1 MRDRR
6 VVYKSFRVPE
16 SVIETARLVAGCD
29 GKTISEVLRD
39 LLGRYINER
48 LPYAKTRIKEAL
60 GILAK
65 VEKAPADEFLTKAKI
80 AAALYPIEGAE
91 IDYYIKI
98 ERGLAAVEQLVERGF
113 ERSFAEELV
122 AKFFDEAEGPRFR
135 KSLEQFAAGA
145 VEQWARDEARRAI
158 AKRKEE
164 DDVI

>member
-39 LLGRYINER
+39 LLVRYTNER
-48 LPYAKTRIKEAL
+48 LPFAKTRIKEAL
-60 GILAK
+60 DILSR
-65 VEKAPADEFLTKAKI
+65 VEKAPADDFLAKAKV
-80 AAALYPIEGAE
+80 AAALYPIEGVPL
-91 IDYYIKI
+91 DYYVEV
-98 ERGLAAVEQLVERGF
+98 ERRLAAVNQLVEKGF

-135 KSLEQFAAGA
+135 KSLEQLAAGA

-158 AKRKEE
+158 SKRRGEE
-164 DDVI
+164 I

>member
-1 MRDRR
+1 MRDRK

-16 SVIETARLVAGCD
+16 SVIETARLVAGCE

-39 LLGRYINER
+39 LLGRYVNER

-80 AAALYPIEGAE
+80 AAALYPIEGAPL
-91 IDYYIKI
+91 DYYVEV
-98 ERGLAAVEQLVERGF
+98 ERRLVAIDQLVELGF

-135 KSLEQFAAGA
+135 KSLEQLAAGA
-145 VEQWARDEARRAI
+145 VERWARDEAKRAI
-158 AKRKEE
+158 AKRKRE
-164 DDVI
+164 DDAV